1 MSATMTI
8 NAADLIVPTA
18 RMSLGYLMSLVPDIP
33 ADRWAE
39 NVVEDMNHPAFLVGH
54 LAIYPNRVLAG
65 FIERPDLVI
74 ECPFNEEAVVK
85 GAECLP
91 DASLY
96 PSKEMVVP
104 FLQERY
110 ETVIDAV
117 AEVAPERWAAENPVG
132 GRFTELLPTVGAAVN
147 FMLGHH
153 VMMHSGQIS
162 HWRRAMGLGSAG

>member
-1 MSATMTI
+1 MSTTMTAS
-8 NAADLIVPTA
+8 AADLIVPTA
-18 RMSLGYLMSLVPDIP
+18 RMSLGYLMSLTKDVP
-33 ADRWAE
+33 ADRWADCA
-39 NVVEDMNHPAFLVGH
+39 VEGMNHPAFLFGH

-74 ECPFNEEAVVK
+74 ECPFDEEAVVQ

-96 PSKEMVVP
+96 ATMEVVVP
-104 FLQERY
+104 FLLERY
-110 ETVIDAV
+110 ETTIDAV
-117 AEVAPERWAAENPVG
+117 SGVAPERWSAENPAG
-132 GRFTELLPTVGAAVN
+132 GRFTEMLPTVGAAVN

-162 HWRRAMGLGSAG
+162 HWRRAIGLGSAN